1 MRWFDRDYVNG
12 VLSDDEWQERQES
25 FGAHVTR
32 IRPRL
37 TGGAEQLLES
47 VSLHDGQVAEWCYEP
62 GIALTVRVLVGDLQ
76 QGYEWLT
83 LSYTNANLSG
93 MTEADLNRWWPVDAL
108 ATEIIEEEVDIID
121 DLFEHRMLLWPEGEV
136 GVRFRT
142 LTVERVGATPDDRR
156 GGE

>member
-1 MRWFDRDYVNG
+1 MKGERPASGIVEALQLVRPLSQPAVSQHLKVLREAGLVSVRSDGNRRLYV
-12 VLSDDEWQERQES
+12 LDP
-25 FGAHVTR
+25 A
-32 IRPRL
+32 
-37 TGGAEQLLES
+37 
-47 VSLHDGQVAEWCYEP
+47 
-62 GIALTVRVLVGDLQ
+62 GIEDVRAWLAALTEPAATFTQPL
-76 QGYEWLT
+76 
-83 LSYTNANLSG
+83 
-93 MTEADLNRWWPVDAL
+93 DAL